1 MDIETSQTSCQPQ
14 MGPCWPHEPCYQGY
28 LKTKTL
34 FTGLLTMSLACHA
47 ESLEFF
53 LSESWLPCRTSLS
66 VGKRVGRLVVTS
78 RCWYVTCQATGSE
91 WWRFSI
97 LFLTNSKLTQVIT
110 WKQRT
115 LPLGYINSY
124 ASQVSSIWGLIA
136 PKCRTYALVNRVSI
150 PSDNG
155 LSPIWRQAVI

>member
-1 MDIETSQTSCQPQ
+1 MNLAIRDIWKQKL
-14 MGPCWPHEPCYQGY
+14 Y
-28 LKTKTL
+28 
-34 FTGLLTMSLACHA
+34 SLAYWQCHWLA
-47 ESLEFF
+47 NRILSRVSLEFF
-53 LSESWLPCRTSLS
+53 LSESWLPCRTSLA
-66 VGKRVGRLVVTS
+66 VGKKVGRLVVTS

-91 WWRFSI
+91 WWRFSF